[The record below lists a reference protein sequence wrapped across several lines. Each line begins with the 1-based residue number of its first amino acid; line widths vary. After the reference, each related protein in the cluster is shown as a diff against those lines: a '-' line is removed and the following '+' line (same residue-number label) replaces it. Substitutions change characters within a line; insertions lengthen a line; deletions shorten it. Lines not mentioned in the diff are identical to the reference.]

1 MNFRKRMMAAM
12 LVVMMQCSLCVA
24 SAVADEGSK
33 GKQEEGKEVQILFTH
48 DMHSHLDAYKAK
60 KEEQTVRI
68 GGFAKLKTMIDK
80 KRAEHPATFLV
91 DGVRKHTLYCN

>member
-60 KEEQTVRI
+60 RGTDCSNRWICKI
-68 GGFAKLKTMIDK
+68 KNHA
-80 KRAEHPATFLV
+80 
-91 DGVRKHTLYCN
+91 